1 MGILCGI
8 IVVFVVVIVAAVV
21 AVVVVIVDSVVVA
34 IDGCGASL
42 KSWYG
47 DTSGVGVVVD
57 FS

>member
-1 MGILCGI
+1 MSILCGI
-8 IVVFVVVIVAAVV
+8 IVVFVVVV
-21 AVVVVIVDSVVVA
+21 AVVVIVA

-47 DTSGVGVVVD
+47 DTSGVEDVVD